1 MRKTRSAQ
9 LEIGAVPIE
18 NIHAG
23 ARPRDDIPAILIG
36 LRHFYASQPL
46 RRMLGHSPVLGHLR
60 VADGD
65 RQRVAAES
73 EAAVGDRAAGGR
85 VGAQGGRKK
94 AWRAVARAGRFVLHH
109 RIMWQ
114 GGDAGHAAAL
124 VEGVMGRFAD
134 LRAA

>member
-85 VGAQGGRKK
+85 VGAYGGRKK
-94 AWRAVARAGRFVLHH
+94 AWRAVARAGRFVL
-109 RIMWQ
+109 R
-114 GGDAGHAAAL
+114 GDRRALSDRCGPAAGRGALRGDAGA
-124 VEGVMGRFAD
+124 GR
-134 LRAA
+134 